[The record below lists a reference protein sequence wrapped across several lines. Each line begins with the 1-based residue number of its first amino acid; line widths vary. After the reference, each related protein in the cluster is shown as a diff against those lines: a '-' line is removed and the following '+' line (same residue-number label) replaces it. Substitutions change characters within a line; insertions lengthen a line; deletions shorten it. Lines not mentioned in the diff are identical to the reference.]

1 MLGAARGELVVIP
14 SRAWLIQ
21 ASGGAVYVSNTA
33 TTTARRID
41 PVGSLRARWRSD
53 DRRTL
58 LDGRVTRTL
67 LDATPQLIANRVMR
81 SEVAGRADVPIS
93 GSLRARL
100 LGRYGALTS
109 DVDNNRRLLF
119 GGGPVFV
126 ITPAVEFS
134 ASLQR
139 VAFRH
144 ATTAGYFAPH
154 HVNLAELA
162 TYAEF
167 ESGQNGAVLAIDAGA
182 GAEQITKF
190 GASQGA
196 WHPALRLWSQLTY
209 PFTRTV
215 SMLIEIDSYS
225 TRSGPV
231 VATAENWRSLALRT
245 GARLGL

>member
-1 MLGAARGELVVIP
+1 MQRFLDLADFNRDGIKDLLGLAARLQEQPQPNALAGKVLGLLFMNP
-14 SRAWLIQ
+14 
-21 ASGGAVYVSNTA
+21 
-33 TTTARRID
+33 
-41 PVGSLRARWRSD
+41 SLR
-53 DRRTL
+53 TL
-58 LDGRVTRTL
+58 ASFQSGM
-67 LDATPQLIANRVMR
+67 MR
-81 SEVAGRADVPIS
+81 LG
-93 GSLRARL
+93 GS
-100 LGRYGALTS
+100 
-109 DVDNNRRLLF
+109 
-119 GGGPVFV
+119 VFV